1 MIPCLHFGLRLAS
14 GRFPIEPKL
23 ASRVESGYKSPDS
36 PGPRQRGRRRDGLS
50 RRRRGRFRSTAP
62 YPAATNSRGVS
73 KPRARRDNGL
83 TFIERMRSL
92 LSEPRNQD
100 EVPAARQLASLDAA
114 IVLAEVA
121 RYYGVDQDCFQVRR
135 SGLSGRDLAAWLVRH
150 HSSAT
155 LRELAPIFGLNHPDS
170 VNHLVRRVDLALARS
185 SELREDI
192 GMTQRILG
200 QRRHGSS

>member
-83 TFIERMRSL
+83 TFSGQSVARALNDQSALHDFTEAIDEIRSIGGY
-92 LSEPRNQD
+92 D
-100 EVPAARQLASLDAA
+100 EVISDQESLEAMDILKFAR
-114 IVLAEVA
+114 
-121 RYYGVDQDCFQVRR
+121 C
-135 SGLSGRDLAAWLVRH
+135 
-150 HSSAT
+150 SA
-155 LRELAPIFGLNHPDS
+155 
-170 VNHLVRRVDLALARS
+170 
-185 SELREDI
+185 
-192 GMTQRILG
+192 
-200 QRRHGSS
+200 

>member
-23 ASRVESGYKSPDS
+23 ASWVESGYKSPES

-83 TFIERMRSL
+83 TLGYGSWGRARTGSWLCTNRRAPTNSWSPVGRPLQEAYPRGETVGFLRSPFRSL
-92 LSEPRNQD
+92 RGEVVPLGRWCTIRDGGIRSPR
-100 EVPAARQLASLDAA
+100 
-114 IVLAEVA
+114 
-121 RYYGVDQDCFQVRR
+121 
-135 SGLSGRDLAAWLVRH
+135 
-150 HSSAT
+150 T
-155 LRELAPIFGLNHPDS
+155 
-170 VNHLVRRVDLALARS
+170 
-185 SELREDI
+185 
-192 GMTQRILG
+192 
-200 QRRHGSS
+200 